1 MIILV
6 RLAGANTMLIGM
18 WGVFAAFSGNELR
31 AADFIVGVFGLL
43 VGSVLLFFM
52 SGGTDDRGLL

>member
-1 MIILV
+1 
-6 RLAGANTMLIGM
+6 MLIGM